1 MTCEVAPHHLFLT
14 RDSTILNSAVRP
26 SLGTE
31 EDRQFLW
38 DNLQYIDIFAT
49 DHGKSLFVN
58 CLGIFELG
66 SFSEVVKS
74 GVYSSRIIINNIFK

>member
-26 SLGTE
+26 SLGAE

-49 DHGKSLFVN
+49 DHGKSLFAS
-58 CLGIFELG
+58 IYIYA
-66 SFSEVVKS
+66 KS
-74 GVYSSRIIINNIFK
+74 LQSRGAIAGPTKKARTLP

>member
-26 SLGTE
+26 SLGAE

-49 DHGKSLFVN
+49 DHGKSLFAGVSVN
-58 CLGIFELG
+58 IILLCSYNLDKFNDWSI
-66 SFSEVVKS
+66 
-74 GVYSSRIIINNIFK
+74 VYYLLAA